1 MKKVTGIGGAFFK
14 AKNPKELA
22 AWYEKHL
29 GIPFDG
35 NVYTSFKWK
44 DDGPDG
50 QTVFS
55 IFGADSDYYAPS
67 MSTFMFNFRVADLD
81 ALLEELKSEGVE
93 IVGEPQAFDYGKF
106 GWILDPEGN
115 KIELWEPIDTGFGD

>member
-1 MKKVTGIGGAFFK
+1 MKRVTGIGGAFFK

-44 DDGPDG
+44 DAEPDG

-55 IFGADSDYYAPS
+55 LFKEDSDYFAPS
-67 MSTFMFNFRVADLD
+67 ASTFMFNFRVADLD
-81 ALLEELKSEGVE
+81 GLLEDLKSEGVE
-93 IVGEPQAFDYGKF
+93 IVGEPQSFEYGKF
-106 GWILDPEGN
+106 GWIVDPEGN
-115 KIELWEPIDTGFGD
+115 KIELWEAIDSGFGD